1 MTKERTPSD
10 DKMKNKKRRTIGTV
24 QNKKRN
30 IAETG
35 RINNPYTNT

>member
-24 QNKKRN
+24 QNKKEKHR
-30 IAETG
+30 
-35 RINNPYTNT
+35 